1 MGERERERMVVVVV
15 VVVVVHRPSSKK
27 NNAWSSCKSVS
38 FVPNTN
44 GFFSIPKRALSKFRV

>member
-1 MGERERERMVVVVV
+1 MGERERERERMVVVV

-27 NNAWSSCKSVS
+27 NNAKWSSCKSVS

-44 GFFSIPKRALSKFRV
+44 GFFSIPKRSFNI

>member
-27 NNAWSSCKSVS
+27 KNAWSSCKSVS
-38 FVPNTN
+38 FVPNNN
-44 GFFSIPKRALSKFRV
+44 GFFSSPKKVVMSKV